1 MRFLFQSSEY
11 SIAYNYYAAQKLNEI
26 NPNLQFGLIIAK
38 EKISNNKK
46 KIFKFKKKNISR
58 I

>member
-46 KIFKFKKKNISR
+46 KFLNSKKKIF
-58 I
+58 